1 MASKLSWQSWLSHSP
16 SQHNAESSNNT
27 NTNQISMSGDF
38 GCNIAA
44 LQKPTKM
51 GTEHFKGDS
60 FRILSCLQVSQMRQA
75 SECRVLC

>member
-1 MASKLSWQSWLSHSP
+1 
-16 SQHNAESSNNT
+16 
-27 NTNQISMSGDF
+27 MSGDF

-60 FRILSCLQVSQMRQA
+60 FRILSSTSDRVGDPYSFAIGCLV
-75 SECRVLC
+75 